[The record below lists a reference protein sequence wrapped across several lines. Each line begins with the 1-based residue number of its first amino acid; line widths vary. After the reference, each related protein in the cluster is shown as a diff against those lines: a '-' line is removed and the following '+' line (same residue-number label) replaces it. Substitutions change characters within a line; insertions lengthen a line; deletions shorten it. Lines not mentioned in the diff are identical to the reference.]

1 MRSRGVIARV
11 PAKVNLQLAVGPL
24 GTDGF
29 HEVTTVFQAISL
41 FDDVTVETAAEN
53 NGISIQVTGQTSTGV
68 PSDSSNLAVKAATL
82 MIKNYDL
89 PSDINIKLKKEIPVA
104 GGMAGGSADAAGEI
118 PVAGGMAGGSADAAG
133 VIVGLDSLFELG
145 LSRDEMEM
153 VGSKIGADV
162 PFSICGGVAIG
173 TGRGDQITPALFKG
187 SYNWVLALS
196 GQGLATPSVY
206 AECDR
211 LREGLSISTP
221 VVSEQLMQA
230 LRAGDAK
237 ALGKS
242 LSNDLQPAACSL
254 RPALRLVLDVGLD
267 YGALGGIVSGSGP
280 TVAFL
285 VKDDEHAMDL
295 TVALS
300 SSGVISSVVRASGAV
315 AGARIIESF

>member
-1 MRSRGVIARV
+1 MRSRGVVARV
-11 PAKVNLQLAVGPL
+11 PAKVNLQLSVGPL
-24 GTDGF
+24 GSDGF

-41 FDDVTVETAAEN
+41 FDDVTVATALE
-53 NGISIQVTGQTSTGV
+53 GEGIKISISGQTSSGV
-68 PSDSSNLAVKAATL
+68 PADSSNLAVKAAEL

-89 PSDINIKLKKEIPVA
+89 PTDLIIKLNK
-104 GGMAGGSADAAGEI
+104 EI

-145 LSRDEMEM
+145 LSRDEMEI
-153 VGSKIGADV
+153 VGSKIGSDV

-173 TGRGDQITPALFKG
+173 TGRGDQITPALSKG

-196 GQGLATPSVY
+196 GQGLSTPSVY
-206 AECDR
+206 QECDR
-211 LREGLSISTP
+211 LREGLSISAP
-221 VVSEQLMQA
+221 LVSEPLMQA

-237 ALGKS
+237 ALGKA
-242 LSNDLQPAACSL
+242 LTNELQPAACSL
-254 RPALRLVLDVGLD
+254 RPALRLVLDVGID

-285 VKDDEHAMDL
+285 VSDDEHAMDL

-300 SSGVISSVVRASGAV
+300 ASGVVSSVVRATGPAH
-315 AGARIIESF
+315 GARIIESF

>member
-1 MRSRGVIARV
+1 MRSRGVVARV
-11 PAKVNLQLAVGPL
+11 PAKVNLQLSVGPL
-24 GTDGF
+24 GSDGF
-29 HEVTTVFQAISL
+29 HEVTTVYQAISL
-41 FDDVTVETAAEN
+41 FDDVTVATAPDGE
-53 NGISIQVTGQTSTGV
+53 GIKISISGQTSSGV
-68 PSDSSNLAVKAATL
+68 PADNSNLAVKAAEL

-89 PSDINIKLKKEIPVA
+89 PTDLIIKLKK
-104 GGMAGGSADAAGEI
+104 EI

-145 LSRDEMEM
+145 LSRDEMEI
-153 VGSKIGADV
+153 VGSKIGSDV

-173 TGRGDQITPALFKG
+173 TGRGDQITPALAKG

-196 GQGLATPSVY
+196 GQGLSTPSVY
-206 AECDR
+206 QECDR
-211 LREGLSISTP
+211 LREGLSISSP
-221 VVSEQLMQA
+221 AVSEQLMQA

-242 LSNDLQPAACSL
+242 LTNELQSAACSL
-254 RPALRLVLDVGLD
+254 RPALRLVLDVGVD

-285 VKDDEHAMDL
+285 VSDDDHAMDL

-300 SSGVISSVVRASGAV
+300 ASGVVSSVVRATGPAH
-315 AGARIIESF
+315 GARIIESF

>member
-1 MRSRGVIARV
+1 MRSRGVTARV
-11 PAKVNLQLAVGPL
+11 PAKVNLQLSVGPL
-24 GTDGF
+24 GADGF

-41 FDDVTVETAAEN
+41 FDDVTVATADK
-53 NGISIQVTGQTSTGV
+53 GDGIKISITGQTSGGV
-68 PSDSSNLAVKAATL
+68 PADNSNLAVKAAQL

-89 PSDINIKLKKEIPVA
+89 PQDLVIKLKK
-104 GGMAGGSADAAGEI
+104 EI

-145 LSRDEMEM
+145 LSRDVMES
-153 VGSKIGADV
+153 VGSKIGSDV

-173 TGRGDQITPALFKG
+173 TGRGDQITPALAKG

-206 AECDR
+206 QECDR
-211 LREGLSISTP
+211 LREGLSIAAP
-221 VVSEQLMQA
+221 VVSEPLMQA

-237 ALGKS
+237 ALGKA
-242 LSNDLQPAACSL
+242 LTNELQPAACSL
-254 RPALRLVLDVGLD
+254 RPALRLVLDVGVD

-285 VKDDEHAMDL
+285 VSDDDHAMDL

-300 SSGVISSVVRASGAV
+300 SSGVVSSVVRASGPTN
-315 AGARIIESF
+315 GARIIESF

>member
-1 MRSRGVIARV
+1 MRSRGVTARV
-11 PAKVNLQLAVGPL
+11 PAKVNLQLSVGPL
-24 GTDGF
+24 GADGF

-41 FDDVTVETAAEN
+41 FDDVTVATADKGE
-53 NGISIQVTGQTSTGV
+53 GIKISITGQTSIGV
-68 PSDSSNLAVKAATL
+68 PADNSNLAVKAAQA

-89 PSDINIKLKKEIPVA
+89 PEDLVIKLKK
-104 GGMAGGSADAAGEI
+104 EI

-145 LSRDEMEM
+145 LSRDVMES
-153 VGSKIGADV
+153 VGSKIGSDV

-173 TGRGDQITPALFKG
+173 TGRGDQITPALAKG

-206 AECDR
+206 QECDR
-211 LREGLSISTP
+211 LREGLSIAPP
-221 VVSEQLMQA
+221 VVSEPLMQA

-237 ALGKS
+237 ALGKA
-242 LSNDLQPAACSL
+242 LTNELQPAACSL
-254 RPALRLVLDVGLD
+254 RPALRLVLDVGVD

-285 VKDDEHAMDL
+285 VSDDEHAMDL

-300 SSGVISSVVRASGAV
+300 SSGVVSSVVRASGPTN
-315 AGARIIESF
+315 GARIIESF

>member
-1 MRSRGVIARV
+1 MRSRGVTARV
-11 PAKVNLQLAVGPL
+11 PAKVNLQLSVGPL
-24 GTDGF
+24 GGDGF

-41 FDDVTVETAAEN
+41 FDDVTVATTDAN
-53 NGISIQVTGQTSTGV
+53 DGIKINITGQTSNGV
-68 PSDSSNLAVKAATL
+68 PADNSNLAVKAAQL
-82 MIKNYDL
+82 MITNYDL
-89 PSDINIKLKKEIPVA
+89 PKDLSIKLKK
-104 GGMAGGSADAAGEI
+104 EI

-145 LSRDEMEM
+145 LSRDEMES
-153 VGSKIGADV
+153 VGSKIGSDV

-173 TGRGDQITPALFKG
+173 TGRGDQITPALAKG

-196 GQGLATPSVY
+196 GQGLSTPAVY
-206 AECDR
+206 QECDR
-211 LREGLSISTP
+211 LREGLSIAAP

-237 ALGKS
+237 ALGKA
-242 LSNDLQPAACSL
+242 LTNELQPAACSL
-254 RPALRLVLDVGLD
+254 RPALRLVLDVGVD

-285 VKDDEHAMDL
+285 VSDDEHAMDL

-300 SSGVISSVVRASGAV
+300 SSGVVSSVVRASGPTN
-315 AGARIIESF
+315 GARIIESF

>member
-1 MRSRGVIARV
+1 MRSRGVVARV
-11 PAKVNLQLAVGPL
+11 PAKVNLQLSVGPL
-24 GTDGF
+24 GSDGF

-41 FDDVTVETAAEN
+41 FDDVTVATAPEGDGIN
-53 NGISIQVTGQTSTGV
+53 ISITGQTSSGV
-68 PSDSSNLAVKAATL
+68 PTDSSNLAVKAAEL

-89 PSDINIKLKKEIPVA
+89 PSDLIIKLKK
-104 GGMAGGSADAAGEI
+104 EI

-145 LSRDEMEM
+145 LSRDEMEI
-153 VGSKIGADV
+153 VGSKIGSDV

-173 TGRGDQITPALFKG
+173 TGRGDQITPALSKG

-196 GQGLATPSVY
+196 GQGLSTPSVY
-206 AECDR
+206 HECDR
-211 LREGLSISTP
+211 LREGLSISAP
-221 VVSEQLMQA
+221 LVSEPLMQA

-237 ALGKS
+237 ALGKA
-242 LSNDLQPAACSL
+242 LTNELQPAACSL
-254 RPALRLVLDVGLD
+254 RPALRLVLDVGID

-285 VKDDEHAMDL
+285 VSDDEHAMDL

-300 SSGVISSVVRASGAV
+300 ASGVVSSVVRATGPAH
-315 AGARIIESF
+315 GARIIESF

>member
-1 MRSRGVIARV
+1 MRSRGVVARV
-11 PAKVNLQLAVGPL
+11 PAKVNLQLSVGPL
-24 GTDGF
+24 GSDGF

-41 FDDVTVETAAEN
+41 FDDVTVATAPD
-53 NGISIQVTGQTSTGV
+53 GDGIKISISGETSSGV
-68 PSDSSNLAVKAATL
+68 PADSSNLAVKAAEL

-89 PSDINIKLKKEIPVA
+89 PADLIIKLKK
-104 GGMAGGSADAAGEI
+104 EI

-145 LSRDEMEM
+145 LSRDEMEI
-153 VGSKIGADV
+153 VGSKIGSDV

-173 TGRGDQITPALFKG
+173 TGRGDQITPALSKG

-196 GQGLATPSVY
+196 GQGLSTPSVY
-206 AECDR
+206 QECDR
-211 LREGLSISTP
+211 LREGLSISAP
-221 VVSEQLMQA
+221 LVSEPLMQA

-237 ALGKS
+237 ALGKA
-242 LSNDLQPAACSL
+242 LTNELQPAACSL
-254 RPALRLVLDVGLD
+254 RPALRLVLDVGID

-285 VKDDEHAMDL
+285 VSDDEHAMDL

-300 SSGVISSVVRASGAV
+300 ASGVVSSVVRATGPAH
-315 AGARIIESF
+315 GARIIESF

>member
-1 MRSRGVIARV
+1 MRSRGVVARV

-24 GTDGF
+24 GNDGF

-41 FDDVTVETAAEN
+41 FDDVTVATAPEN
-53 NGISIQVTGQTSTGV
+53 NGISIQITGQTSTGV
-68 PSDSSNLAVKAATL
+68 PSDNSNLAVKAATL

-89 PSDINIKLKKEIPVA
+89 PNDLNIKLKK
-104 GGMAGGSADAAGEI
+104 EI

-254 RPALRLVLDVGLD
+254 RPALRLVLDVGID

-280 TVAFL
+280 TVVFL

-300 SSGVISSVVRASGAV
+300 SSGVISSVVRATGAV

>member
-1 MRSRGVIARV
+1 MRSRGVVARV
-11 PAKVNLQLAVGPL
+11 PAKVNLQLSVGPL
-24 GTDGF
+24 GSDGY

-41 FDDVTVETAAEN
+41 FDDVTVATALP
-53 NGISIQVTGQTSTGV
+53 GSGITISITGETSKGV
-68 PSDSSNLAVKAATL
+68 PTDSSNLAIKAAQL
-82 MIKNYDL
+82 MAKTYDL
-89 PSDINIKLKKEIPVA
+89 PPDLIIKLKK
-104 GGMAGGSADAAGEI
+104 EI

-145 LSRDEMEM
+145 ISRDEMES

-173 TGRGDQITPALFKG
+173 TGRGDQITPALAKG

-196 GQGLATPSVY
+196 GQGLSTPSVY
-206 AECDR
+206 QECDR
-211 LREGLSISTP
+211 LREGLSIATP
-221 VVSEQLMQA
+221 QVSEPLMQA

-237 ALGKS
+237 ALGKA
-242 LSNDLQPAACSL
+242 LSNELQSAACSL
-254 RPALRLVLDVGLD
+254 RPALRLVLDVGID

-300 SSGVISSVVRASGAV
+300 SSGVISSVVRATGAV

>member
-1 MRSRGVIARV
+1 MRSRGVVARV
-11 PAKVNLQLAVGPL
+11 PAKVNLQLSVGPL
-24 GTDGF
+24 GSDGF

-41 FDDVTVETAAEN
+41 FDDVTVSTAPDGE
-53 NGISIQVTGQTSTGV
+53 GIKISISGQTSSGV
-68 PSDSSNLAVKAATL
+68 PADNSNLAVKAAEL

-89 PSDINIKLKKEIPVA
+89 PTDLIIKLKK
-104 GGMAGGSADAAGEI
+104 EI

-145 LSRDEMEM
+145 LSRDEMEI
-153 VGSKIGADV
+153 VGSKIGSDV

-173 TGRGDQITPALFKG
+173 TGRGDQITPALAKG

-196 GQGLATPSVY
+196 GQGLSTPSVY
-206 AECDR
+206 QECDR
-211 LREGLSISTP
+211 LREGLSISSP
-221 VVSEQLMQA
+221 AVSEQLMQA

-242 LSNDLQPAACSL
+242 LTNELQSAACSL
-254 RPALRLVLDVGLD
+254 RPALRLVLDVGVD

-285 VKDDEHAMDL
+285 VSDDDHAMDL

-300 SSGVISSVVRASGAV
+300 ASGVVSSVVRATGPAH
-315 AGARIIESF
+315 GARIIESF

>member
-1 MRSRGVIARV
+1 V
-11 PAKVNLQLAVGPL
+11 PAKVNLQLSVGPL
-24 GTDGF
+24 GNDGF

-41 FDDVTVETAAEN
+41 FDDVTVATAPEGDGIN
-53 NGISIQVTGQTSTGV
+53 ISITGQTSSGV
-68 PSDSSNLAVKAATL
+68 PTDSSNLAVKAAEL

-89 PSDINIKLKKEIPVA
+89 PSDLIIKLKK
-104 GGMAGGSADAAGEI
+104 EI

-145 LSRDEMEM
+145 LSRDEMEI
-153 VGSKIGADV
+153 VGSKIGSDV

-173 TGRGDQITPALFKG
+173 TGRGDQITPALSKG

-196 GQGLATPSVY
+196 GQGLSTPSVY
-206 AECDR
+206 QECDR
-211 LREGLSISTP
+211 LREGLSISAP
-221 VVSEQLMQA
+221 LVSEPLMQA

-237 ALGKS
+237 ALGKA
-242 LSNDLQPAACSL
+242 LTNELQPAACSL
-254 RPALRLVLDVGLD
+254 RPALRLVLDVGID

-285 VKDDEHAMDL
+285 VSDDEHAMDL

-300 SSGVISSVVRASGAV
+300 ASGVVSSVVRATGPAH
-315 AGARIIESF
+315 GARIIESF

>member
-1 MRSRGVIARV
+1 MRSRGVVARV
-11 PAKVNLQLAVGPL
+11 PAKVNLQLSVGPL
-24 GTDGF
+24 GSDGF

-41 FDDVTVETAAEN
+41 FDDVTVATAPD
-53 NGISIQVTGQTSTGV
+53 GDGIKISISGETSSGV
-68 PSDSSNLAVKAATL
+68 PADSSNLAVKAAEL

-89 PSDINIKLKKEIPVA
+89 PADLIIKLKK
-104 GGMAGGSADAAGEI
+104 EI

-145 LSRDEMEM
+145 LSRDEMEI
-153 VGSKIGADV
+153 VGSKIGSDV

-173 TGRGDQITPALFKG
+173 TGRGDQITPALSKG

-196 GQGLATPSVY
+196 GQGLSTPSVY
-206 AECDR
+206 QECDR
-211 LREGLSISTP
+211 LREGLSISAP
-221 VVSEQLMQA
+221 LVSEPLMQA

-237 ALGKS
+237 ALGKA
-242 LSNDLQPAACSL
+242 LTNELQPAACSL
-254 RPALRLVLDVGLD
+254 RPALRLVLDVGID

-285 VKDDEHAMDL
+285 VSDDEHAMDL

-300 SSGVISSVVRASGAV
+300 SSGVVSSVVRASGPTN
-315 AGARIIESF
+315 GARIIESF

>member
-1 MRSRGVIARV
+1 MRSRGVVARV
-11 PAKVNLQLAVGPL
+11 PAKVNLQLSVGPL
-24 GTDGF
+24 GSDGF

-41 FDDVTVETAAEN
+41 FDDVTVATAPDGDGIN
-53 NGISIQVTGQTSTGV
+53 ISISGQTSSGV
-68 PSDSSNLAVKAATL
+68 PADSSNLAVKAAEL

-89 PSDINIKLKKEIPVA
+89 PTDLIIKLKK
-104 GGMAGGSADAAGEI
+104 EI

-145 LSRDEMEM
+145 LSRDEMEI
-153 VGSKIGADV
+153 VGSKIGSDV

-173 TGRGDQITPALFKG
+173 TGRGDQITPALSKG

-196 GQGLATPSVY
+196 GQGLSTPSVY
-206 AECDR
+206 QECDR
-211 LREGLSISTP
+211 LREGLSISAP
-221 VVSEQLMQA
+221 LVSEPLMQA

-237 ALGKS
+237 ALGKA
-242 LSNDLQPAACSL
+242 LTNELQPAACSL
-254 RPALRLVLDVGLD
+254 RPALRLVLDVGID

-285 VKDDEHAMDL
+285 VSDDEHAMDL

-300 SSGVISSVVRASGAV
+300 ASGVVSSVVRATGPAH
-315 AGARIIESF
+315 GARIIESF

>member
-1 MRSRGVIARV
+1 MRSRGVVARV

-24 GTDGF
+24 GADGF

-53 NGISIQVTGQTSTGV
+53 TGISIQITGQTSNGV
-68 PSDSSNLAVKAATL
+68 PSDNSNLAVKAAAL

-89 PSDINIKLKKEIPVA
+89 PSDLNIKLKK
-104 GGMAGGSADAAGEI
+104 EI

-196 GQGLATPSVY
+196 GQGLSTPSVY

-230 LRAGDAK
+230 LRAADAK

-242 LSNDLQPAACSL
+242 LANDLQAAACSL
-254 RPALRLVLDVGLD
+254 RPALRLVLDVGVD

-285 VKDDEHAMDL
+285 VTDDEHAMDL

-300 SSGVISSVVRASGAV
+300 SSGVVSSVVRASGAV

>member
-1 MRSRGVIARV
+1 MRSKGVVARV
-11 PAKVNLQLAVGPL
+11 PAKVNLQLSVGPL
-24 GTDGF
+24 GDDGF

-41 FDDVTVETAAEN
+41 FDDVTVATAAEN
-53 NGISIQVTGQTSTGV
+53 SGLVISVTGETAKGV
-68 PSDSSNLAVKAATL
+68 PADSSNLAIKAAEL
-82 MIKNYDL
+82 MIKEYEL
-89 PSDINIKLKKEIPVA
+89 PSDLSIKLKK
-104 GGMAGGSADAAGEI
+104 EI

-145 LSRDEMEM
+145 LSRDEMELL
-153 VGSKIGADV
+153 GSKIGSDV

-173 TGRGDQITPALFKG
+173 SGRGDQITPALAKG
-187 SYNWVLALS
+187 NYNWVLALS

-206 AECDR
+206 QECDR
-211 LREGLSISTP
+211 LREGLSISAP
-221 VVSEQLMQA
+221 VVSEQIMQA

-237 ALGKS
+237 ALGKA
-242 LSNDLQPAACSL
+242 LTNELQPAACSL
-254 RPALRLVLDVGLD
+254 RPALRLVLDVGID

-285 VKDDEHAMDL
+285 VSDDDHAMDL

-300 SSGVISSVVRASGAV
+300 SSGVVSSVVRATGPA